1 MVAGALTAPG
11 PSTPPSLAATAPGVP
26 RPSPSPPPPALAGLR
41 IVPAAVALGIPFT
54 NPPAA
59 PVIDWASRMSEAR
72 RRLQKI
78 SRMALSMFGRATAA
92 AAYALHMATYHME
105 HSGLPPAEVLAG
117 IMALVAKLV
126 DRELGPDDAQRRFT
140 GVPLRL
146 LSGHPT
152 IGGFGVL
159 PLRLHVLSRHAKW
172 SLTVARS
179 ALQPPAARAPWIR
192 IAASFLS
199 TLHPAFRPLAVT
211 TARPDGPWL
220 GAPFSLPPDIHRL
233 ATSLG
238 HLPPLSDVA
247 DPPLE
252 PGVWCFNA
260 PLWGNPLLPN
270 AGAPGRRPGLEAI
283 HGPLTMCR
291 RLLTVGDAVRV
302 QDAMT
307 AFEVERAHALAT
319 TPGMAIFS
327 RMAERWTTLVRHELA
342 PSELAMGALQDRIAA
357 RAAVAALLSDISP
370 AWLAAA
376 RLAPDGPAPPSPDEV
391 DALLLARLGWRLGVD
406 AVLPLTSFTVKLGT
420 LLLAADLER
429 PRQACHAAYVR
440 EALGLSPAVAAPPEA
455 ALVALRAVWRRLWKR
470 VKWEPRWKEV
480 LWRLAVDGVP
490 MPGSSHLPLVPP
502 EPCACGCYPAAA
514 GVAESPRLHH
524 FWSCPL
530 VRPLWDELEVCCGC
544 GVTREHVWLCVS
556 PDPTT
561 VLQCVW
567 DVVALAALN
576 AMEWTRRYIHSHR
589 LSGPAL
595 PAAMRSGLL
604 AKFWALLRDFAAL
617 GLPRKGWGDVGV
629 DHPFLFVT
637 GGRLVCAMPP

>member
-1 MVAGALTAPG
+1 MAPKKARRKSHS
-11 PSTPPSLAATAPGVP
+11 PRQQTLASTPPSLAATAPGVP

-247 DPPLE
+247 DPP
-252 PGVWCFNA
+252 PGARRLVLQRTAVGQPA
-260 PLWGNPLLPN
+260 PAQRGG
-270 AGAPGRRPGLEAI
+270 AGPAAGVGGYPWPPHHVPPPADRRRRRPGA
-283 HGPLTMCR
+283 GR
-291 RLLTVGDAVRV
+291 YDRV
-302 QDAMT
+302 
-307 AFEVERAHALAT
+307 
-319 TPGMAIFS
+319 
-327 RMAERWTTLVRHELA
+327 
-342 PSELAMGALQDRIAA
+342 
-357 RAAVAALLSDISP
+357 
-370 AWLAAA
+370 
-376 RLAPDGPAPPSPDEV
+376 
-391 DALLLARLGWRLGVD
+391 
-406 AVLPLTSFTVKLGT
+406 
-420 LLLAADLER
+420 
-429 PRQACHAAYVR
+429 
-440 EALGLSPAVAAPPEA
+440 
-455 ALVALRAVWRRLWKR
+455 
-470 VKWEPRWKEV
+470 
-480 LWRLAVDGVP
+480 
-490 MPGSSHLPLVPP
+490 
-502 EPCACGCYPAAA
+502 
-514 GVAESPRLHH
+514 
-524 FWSCPL
+524 
-530 VRPLWDELEVCCGC
+530 
-544 GVTREHVWLCVS
+544 
-556 PDPTT
+556 
-561 VLQCVW
+561 
-567 DVVALAALN
+567 
-576 AMEWTRRYIHSHR
+576 
-589 LSGPAL
+589 
-595 PAAMRSGLL
+595 
-604 AKFWALLRDFAAL
+604 
-617 GLPRKGWGDVGV
+617 
-629 DHPFLFVT
+629 
-637 GGRLVCAMPP
+637 

>member
-1 MVAGALTAPG
+1 
-11 PSTPPSLAATAPGVP
+11 
-26 RPSPSPPPPALAGLR
+26 
-41 IVPAAVALGIPFT
+41 
-54 NPPAA
+54 
-59 PVIDWASRMSEAR
+59 
-72 RRLQKI
+72 
-78 SRMALSMFGRATAA
+78 
-92 AAYALHMATYHME
+92 MATYHME

-238 HLPPLSDVA
+238 HLPPLSDVV

-327 RMAERWTTLVRHELA
+327 RMAERWTTPQPLQPPQPPLLA
-342 PSELAMGALQDRIAA
+342 P
-357 RAAVAALLSDISP
+357 
-370 AWLAAA
+370 
-376 RLAPDGPAPPSPDEV
+376 PAPPSPV
-391 DALLLARLGWRLGVD
+391 TRLAWRAHQGWLAAVVGVVA
-406 AVLPLTSFTVKLGT
+406 AVLQLSWSWAPSPQPL
-420 LLLAADLER
+420 
-429 PRQACHAAYVR
+429 
-440 EALGLSPAVAAPPEA
+440 AP
-455 ALVALRAVWRRLWKR
+455 
-470 VKWEPRWKEV
+470 
-480 LWRLAVDGVP
+480 
-490 MPGSSHLPLVPP
+490 
-502 EPCACGCYPAAA
+502 
-514 GVAESPRLHH
+514 
-524 FWSCPL
+524 
-530 VRPLWDELEVCCGC
+530 
-544 GVTREHVWLCVS
+544 
-556 PDPTT
+556 
-561 VLQCVW
+561 
-567 DVVALAALN
+567 
-576 AMEWTRRYIHSHR
+576 
-589 LSGPAL
+589 
-595 PAAMRSGLL
+595 
-604 AKFWALLRDFAAL
+604 
-617 GLPRKGWGDVGV
+617 
-629 DHPFLFVT
+629 
-637 GGRLVCAMPP
+637 